1 MEMIFN
7 LYVVLSDVMTP
18 LDLFLNAC
26 FAGFALLLTV
36 ISFMAYRRHGEPRLA
51 IVTLAFVLYS
61 LLAFLVLL
69 APFLGLN
76 DLKMSPYLVI
86 LNLAILLSL
95 YFALLK
101 R

>member
-1 MEMIFN
+1 
-7 LYVVLSDVMTP
+7 MTP

-36 ISFMAYRRHGEPRLA
+36 ISFKAYRRRGEQRLA
-51 IVTLAFVLYS
+51 IVTLAFVLY
-61 LLAFLVLL
+61 LVLASLVLL
-69 APFLGLN
+69 APFFGWN
-76 DLKMSPYLVI
+76 DLEMDPYLVI